1 MVYENVTIEVRSNDV
16 ACNTGVRIF
25 RCSETAMEELM
36 ATYRRDRG
44 KF

>member
-1 MVYENVTIEVRSNDV
+1 MVYENVIIKVRSNDV
-16 ACNTGVRIF
+16 ACNTVVSIF

-36 ATYRRDRG
+36 AIYRRGHG